1 MSLRAHLL
9 LAFGAVVLL
18 TTLLAGGYQYR
29 QLRRL
34 LTRADDARLQSR
46 AELLLLRTEAG
57 PGTPTIPLPDQTGE
71 QLRVVY
77 RAPGYAPQELFRSA
91 RWPGTGAAGWR
102 VARASKAANLLPADA
117 VEVWLAHPAAP
128 LRRQLQQV
136 WQGLAVAAG
145 GSLVL
150 AALLAGAVSRLALRP
165 LRRITAQA
173 RQIQSAPGIALLP
186 EPDTGDEVQ
195 ELART
200 LNQMLHRLRE
210 GGQLQ
215 DNFLAAAAH
224 ELRTPLAT
232 MRTGLSVALA
242 RPDVA
247 APLAQELQG
256 HLEELRRL
264 SRLVDDFLLV
274 SRLQAQALP
283 LHLAPVALDELLL
296 LASDRLLPRFR
307 AARRPLHLLI
317 DEAAPSYTVSA
328 DADKLL
334 TVVLNLLENAL
345 RHAPAGAAV
354 HASLSQAP
362 GAYVLTI
369 RNPLLN
375 PLPDLDHLTAPY
387 YRAEVLSD
395 GAGLGLWLSGRIAEL
410 HGARLQFHQQEQEFT
425 VELTLLA
432 GQMPPLDGSR
442 SH

>member
-18 TTLLAGGYQYR
+18 TTLLAGGYQFR

-34 LTRADDARLQSR
+34 LTQTDDARLRSR
-46 AELLLLRTEAG
+46 AGMLLLRTEAG
-57 PGTPTIPLPDQTGE
+57 PGAPTIPLPDQPGE
-71 QLRVVY
+71 QLRVLY
-77 RAPGYAPQELFRSA
+77 RAPGYAPRELFRSA
-91 RWPGTGAAGWR
+91 HWPAAGTTDWR
-102 VARASKAANLLPADA
+102 VVRARKAANLLPADA

-128 LRRQLQQV
+128 LRRQLRQV
-136 WQGLAVAAG
+136 WQGLAWAAG

-173 RQIQSAPGIALLP
+173 RRIQSAPGLVQLP
-186 EPDTGDEVQ
+186 EPTTGDEVQ

-200 LNQMLHRLRE
+200 LNQMLRRLHE

-232 MRTGLSVALA
+232 LRTGLSVAQA
-242 RPDVA
+242 RPDVSE
-247 APLAQELQG
+247 PLARELRG

-264 SRLVDDFLLV
+264 SSLVDDFLLV

-296 LASDRLLPRFR
+296 LAADRLLPRFR
-307 AARRPLHLLI
+307 EAGRPLHLLI
-317 DEAAPSYTVSA
+317 DEDTPTYTVSA

-354 HASLSQAP
+354 HATLAP
-362 GAYVLTI
+362 AAGAYQLTI
-369 RNPLLN
+369 RNPIAR
-375 PLPDLDHLTAPY
+375 PLPDLDQLTAPY

-410 HGARLQFHQQEQEFT
+410 HGATLRFEQQNLEFT
-425 VELTLLA
+425 VVLA
-432 GQMPPLDGSR
+432 LPAGPTAPLAE
-442 SH
+442 